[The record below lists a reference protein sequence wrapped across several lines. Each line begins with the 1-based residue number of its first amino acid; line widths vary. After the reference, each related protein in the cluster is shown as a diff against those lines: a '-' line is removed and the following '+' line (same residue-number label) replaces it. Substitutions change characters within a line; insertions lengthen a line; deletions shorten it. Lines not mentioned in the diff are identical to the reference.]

1 MSNKKAGNDFEDQ
14 FAELAGSKGFWAHRM
29 TANVDGQP
37 ADVIICKNNIPV
49 LVDCKDCK
57 NNVFKLSRIEE
68 NQELAMTKWLEKG
81 NKYALFALK
90 VSSEEYMI
98 PYEKQGNKYAFF
110 ALKVSSEVYMI
121 PYEKMISLRES
132 GMKQLN
138 YSKITEY
145 GNSFD
150 EWVVFFDADNSQ

>member
-1 MSNKKAGNDFEDQ
+1 MFYSVVMDRGGRRLSNKKAGNDFEDQ

-57 NNVFKLSRIEE
+57 NNIFKLSRIEE
-68 NQELAMTKWLEKG
+68 NQELAMTKWIE
-81 NKYALFALK
+81 
-90 VSSEEYMI
+90 
-98 PYEKQGNKYAFF
+98 QGNKYAFF

-121 PYEKMISLRES
+121 PYEKLISLRES
-132 GMKQLN
+132 GTKQLN

-150 EWVVFFDADNSQ
+150 EWVVFFDADNGQ

>member
-1 MSNKKAGNDFEDQ
+1 MFYSVVVDRGGRRLSNKKAGNDFEDQ

-37 ADVIICKNNIPV
+37 ADVIICKNNIPI

-68 NQELAMTKWLEKG
+68 NQELAMIKWLEKG

-90 VSSEEYMI
+90 IENDVWLIPFMI
-98 PYEKQGNKYAFF
+98 LMNYKKAG
-110 ALKVSSEVYMI
+110 I
-121 PYEKMISLRES
+121 
-132 GMKQLN
+132 KQLN
-138 YSKITEY
+138 KTRILEEGYSLEELEETIMR
-145 GNSFD
+145 GR
-150 EWVVFFDADNSQ
+150 

>member
-1 MSNKKAGNDFEDQ
+1 LSNKKAGNDFEDQ

-37 ADVIICKNNIPV
+37 ADVIICKNNVPI

-68 NQELAMTKWLEKG
+68 NQELAMTKWIEQG

-90 VSSEEYMI
+90 IENDVWLIPFMI
-98 PYEKQGNKYAFF
+98 LMNYKKAG
-110 ALKVSSEVYMI
+110 I
-121 PYEKMISLRES
+121 
-132 GMKQLN
+132 KQLN
-138 YSKITEY
+138 KTLILEEGYSLEEFEETIMR
-145 GNSFD
+145 GR
-150 EWVVFFDADNSQ
+150 

>member
-1 MSNKKAGNDFEDQ
+1 MFSCVDMDCGGRRLSNKKAGNDFEDQ

-37 ADVIICKNNIPV
+37 ADVILCKNNVPI

-57 NNVFKLSRIEE
+57 NNIFKLSRIEE
-68 NQELAMTKWLEKG
+68 NQELAMTKWIE
-81 NKYALFALK
+81 
-90 VSSEEYMI
+90 
-98 PYEKQGNKYAFF
+98 QGNKYAFF

-121 PYEKMISLRES
+121 PYEKLISLRES
-132 GMKQLN
+132 GTKQLN

-150 EWVVFFDADNSQ
+150 EWVVFFDADNGQ